1 MAKAEKMNRGMSSKV
16 VRGGGTELKLPP
28 GVHSIDSYGN
38 IFASLPEISRV
49 APKFFSLDQIKE
61 AFTAGKL
68 TALSEDQIKEL
79 EVLVVA
85 KS

>member
-1 MAKAEKMNRGMSSKV
+1 MNRGMSSKV
-16 VRGGGTELKLPP
+16 QRGGGTELKLPP

-49 APKFFSLDQIKE
+49 QPKYFSLDQIKE
-61 AFTAGKL
+61 AFSAGKL
-68 TALSEDQIKEL
+68 SELTDDHIKEL
-79 EVLVVA
+79 ETLVA